1 MPERAT
7 ALAIPM
13 EDPEASVRGNAA
25 LASLLA
31 DGWSIAAAIPAA
43 RGERTELLL
52 LLVPPRQPKPVE
64 VLVSRHQLAA
74 IVLATFI
81 GTAVAA
87 SLAALAF
94 HG

>member
-7 ALAIPM
+7 ALSIPM
-13 EDPEASVRGNAA
+13 DDPEASVRGNAA

-31 DGWSIAAAIPAA
+31 DGWSVAAAIPAA

-52 LLVPPRQPKPVE
+52 LLVPPRKQQPVE
-64 VLVSRHQLAA
+64 VLVPRLQLAA

-87 SLAALAF
+87 GLAAVAF